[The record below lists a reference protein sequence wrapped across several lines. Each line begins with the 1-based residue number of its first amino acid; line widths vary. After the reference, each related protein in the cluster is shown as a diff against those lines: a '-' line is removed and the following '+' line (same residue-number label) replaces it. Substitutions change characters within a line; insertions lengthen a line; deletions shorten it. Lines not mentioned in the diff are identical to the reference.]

1 MTRSSAKSIAS
12 INCLRSMHNV
22 IIIPPDQLSTEAL
35 QGVIEEFITR
45 EGTDYGAMEIELA
58 DKVRNVRAQLSNGT
72 ALIVF
77 DPIAEACTIISRDE
91 YRARQ

>member
-1 MTRSSAKSIAS
+1 
-12 INCLRSMHNV
+12 MHNV
-22 IIIPPDQLSTEAL
+22 IVVPPDQLSTEAL

-45 EGTDYGAMEIELA
+45 EGTDYGAAEIELA
-58 DKVRNVRAQLSNGT
+58 DKVRSVRAQLSNGA

-77 DPIAEACTIISRDE
+77 DPIAEVCTIVSRDE